1 VKLINPTPFALT
13 DTVIT
18 SLVPLVLD
26 VDVELETNV
35 IPLAL
40 SFASRH
46 LAKMML
52 KLIAKTESMI
62 SLELKVISATLMHLD
77 STNVLETLIV
87 LPKLLLD
94 LHSLVVP

>member
-13 DTVIT
+13 DTVIIL
-18 SLVPLVLD
+18 LVPLVLD
-26 VDVELETNV
+26 VDVELEMNV

-40 SFASRH
+40 SFANHH

-52 KLIAKTESMI
+52 KLIAKTESMT

-87 LPKLLLD
+87 PLKLLLD
-94 LHSLVVP
+94 LHFLIVR